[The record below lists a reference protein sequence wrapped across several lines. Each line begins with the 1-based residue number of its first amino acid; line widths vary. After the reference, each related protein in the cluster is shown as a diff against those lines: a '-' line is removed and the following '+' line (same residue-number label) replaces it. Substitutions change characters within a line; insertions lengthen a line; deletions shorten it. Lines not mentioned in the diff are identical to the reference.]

1 MNGVESLTYIK
12 TNVSGN
18 LDPGFPDV
26 EIMQGFASLAFD
38 SGGGT
43 AAGLRLR
50 NDLVEQIFKPLE
62 NTRAYFYL
70 PMLLHPRS
78 KGFMKLR
85 SKNYLDLP
93 IFEPNFFADP
103 RDLETLVAGMEEAV
117 RLTKQPSLQRLGIR
131 TYTPPLPTCPHI
143 EPGSHE
149 YWRCWAQTISATF
162 HHQVGTC
169 KMGPEEDPTTV
180 VDHTLRVHGF
190 DNLRVADIGIIP
202 QPPSGHTN
210 AYSYMIGE
218 KASDLVKET
227 WSGRSSYDYRP
238 VSTDYSL
245 NLNFLDAGQQS
256 GLHEY
261 KEDVEGYEPK
271 YFHFREKRSA
281 QFDWQKGDSREGGE
295 GAEKVQK
302 ENEGEV
308 MMGGIEGLKGN
319 GTSTTAPPKMIITST
334 SSTSIKS
341 TLESG
346 GEKRNSSDLLAILK
360 PSEVDISHKVQVAPL
375 PSVED
380 VDLPEDEAVSVDE
393 DGIRTVDLDKDAQFE
408 KGKNKPQIITEK
420 LAQDV
425 QTKVFEAKSFVA
437 DNSTRAVHLPVKHG
451 VV

>member
-38 SGGGT
+38 TGGGT

-78 KGFMKLR
+78 KGFMRLR

-103 RDLETLVAGMEEAV
+103 RDLETLVAGMEEAL

-131 TYTPPLPTCPHI
+131 AYTPPLPTCPHV

-169 KMGPEEDPTTV
+169 KMGPEDDPTTV

-218 KASDLVKET
+218 KASDMVKET
-227 WSGRSSYDYRP
+227 WSKRSFYDYRP
-238 VSTDYSL
+238 VSPDYSL
-245 NLNFLDAGQQS
+245 NMNFLDFGQQS
-256 GLHEY
+256 KFNKY
-261 KEDVEGYEPK
+261 NEDNDGYEPK
-271 YFHFREKRSA
+271 YFYFREKRSA
-281 QFDWQKGDSREGGE
+281 QFDWQKGDSSGE

-302 ENEGEV
+302 VNEGEQV
-308 MMGGIEGLKGN
+308 MEGMERVKGN
-319 GTSTTAPPKMIITST
+319 GAATKSVITSNSSST
-334 SSTSIKS
+334 SSTSWMR
-341 TLESG
+341 SG
-346 GEKRNSSDLLAILK
+346 SEKKTTKPSDLKAILK
-360 PSEVDISHKVQVAPL
+360 PSEVDISHKVQVVPL
-375 PSVED
+375 AEVEMT
-380 VDLPEDEAVSVDE
+380 EDGEMSMSVDE
-393 DGIRTVDLDKDAQFE
+393 DGIRTVDLDKEAQFE

-425 QTKVFEAKSFVA
+425 QTKVFEAKSFPA
-437 DNSTRAVHLPVKHG
+437 DNSTKAVHLPVKHG